1 MLSKSAEIFH
11 DKLFGEQTNYTWY
24 AGIYKLLQAA
34 SGISGYPLAA
44 ATREIV
50 TAWNNIIGAMAPSL
64 KVKTYDPGPEKNIK
78 NAYLDGYLTE
88 EEAIQELLG
97 KNLADTE
104 NEAYWKVRDWET
116 DGSRYDAL
124 HEAVLAGQDITKLVG
139 EFTEH
144 GYSNKEISNNIR
156 DQIGDWYQE
165 GKISKQRATE
175 LVGKY
180 TDLTKVET
188 TKIINQWSAKVVTG
202 VAYGDIKEAYLSGQ
216 LSKRQAVDMYVR
228 FGGMDRQQAREKVEV
243 WEFVKRYPECEG
255 ISYSAVA
262 AYREFGSGMS
272 AKAFYDVWKYE
283 SSVSA
288 DVDANGEV
296 ISGSKK
302 RKVLDYI
309 NRQNLAVSQKD
320 GLYYA
325 FGWAE
330 SKISEAPWH

>member
-1 MLSKSAEIFH
+1 M
-11 DKLFGEQTNYTWY
+11 
-24 AGIYKLLQAA
+24 
-34 SGISGYPLAA
+34 
-44 ATREIV
+44 
-50 TAWNNIIGAMAPSL
+50 
-64 KVKTYDPGPEKNIK
+64 
-78 NAYLDGYLTE
+78 
-88 EEAIQELLG
+88 
-97 KNLADTE
+97 
-104 NEAYWKVRDWET
+104 
-116 DGSRYDAL
+116 
-124 HEAVLAGQDITKLVG
+124 LAGQDITELVG

-156 DQIGDWYQE
+156 NQIGEWYQE

-180 TDLTKVET
+180 TDLTEAET

-202 VAYGDIKEAYLSGQ
+202 VAYGDINEAYLSGQ

-228 FGGMDRQQAREKVEV
+228 FGGMERQQAREKVEV

-255 ISYSAVA
+255 ITYPAIA

-272 AKAFYDVWKYE
+272 AKTFYDVWKYE

-288 DVDANGEV
+288 DVDANGEA

-309 NRQNLAVSQKD
+309 NRQNLTVSQKD

>member
-1 MLSKSAEIFH
+1 
-11 DKLFGEQTNYTWY
+11 
-24 AGIYKLLQAA
+24 
-34 SGISGYPLAA
+34 
-44 ATREIV
+44 
-50 TAWNNIIGAMAPSL
+50 MAPSL

-97 KNLADTE
+97 KNLADAE
-104 NEAYWKVRDWET
+104 NEAYWKVQDWET
-116 DGSRYDAL
+116 SGGRYDEVYA
-124 HEAVLAGQDITKLVG
+124 AVRAGQDISQLMEV
-139 EFTEH
+139 FTSH
-144 GYSNKEISNNIR
+144 GYKEEDVLSQIKR
-156 DQIGDWYQE
+156 QIGTWYQDRE
-165 GKISKQRATE
+165 ISKQQAEEMLQRY
-175 LVGKY
+175 LNLSGKEI
-180 TDLTKVET
+180 TAAV
-188 TKIINQWSAKVVTG
+188 NQWSAKVVTG

-228 FGGMDRQQAREKVEV
+228 FGGMERQQAREKVEV

-255 ISYSAVA
+255 ITYPAIA
-262 AYREFGSGMS
+262 AYREFGAGMS
-272 AKAFYDVWKYE
+272 AKTFYDVWKYE

-288 DVDANGEV
+288 DVDANGEA

-302 RKVLDYI
+302 QKVLDYI
-309 NRQNLAVSQKD
+309 NRQNLTVSQKD